1 MKNKN
6 INEEIRKFCDE
17 ITKTENKVAIL
28 FTNKGIK
35 IAGNRA
41 HLLTALTM
49 ILKKMREETGIPEEL
64 LKNAFELSKKS
75 DSEFEEQAKAVD
87 EKNDENKIEKIE
99 KLLNLLKEIS
109 NE

>member
-28 FTNKGIK
+28 FTNKRIM

-41 HLLTALTM
+41 HLLNALTM

-87 EKNDENKIEKIE
+87 EKKFDNEIEKIE

>member
-17 ITKTENKVAIL
+17 ITKTEKKVAIL
-28 FTNKGIK
+28 STSKGIM
-35 IAGNRA
+35 IAGNTV
-41 HLLTALTM
+41 HLLSALAM
-49 ILKKMREETGIPEEL
+49 ILKKMRETGIPEEL
-64 LKNAFELSKKS
+64 LKNTFELSKKS
-75 DSEFEEQAKAVD
+75 DSEIKEQAKAVD
-87 EKNDENKIEKIE
+87 EKKFDNEIEKIE

>member
-28 FTNKGIK
+28 STSKGIM
-35 IAGNRA
+35 IAGNTV
-41 HLLTALTM
+41 HLLSALTM
-49 ILKKMREETGIPEEL
+49 ILKKMRETGIPDEL
-64 LKNAFELSKKS
+64 LKNTFELSKKS
-75 DSEFEEQAKAVD
+75 GSELEEQAKAVD

>member
-28 FTNKGIK
+28 ATNKRIMV
-35 IAGNRA
+35 AGNVVY
-41 HLLTALTM
+41 LLGTLTM
-49 ILKKMREETGIPEEL
+49 ILNKMRATGIPEEL
-64 LKNAFELSKKS
+64 LKDTFELSMKS
-75 DSEFEEQAKAVD
+75 DSEIKEQAKAVN
-87 EKNDENKIEKIE
+87 EKKFDNKIEKIE

>member
-28 FTNKGIK
+28 STNHEIMM
-35 IAGNRA
+35 AGNTV
-41 HLLTALTM
+41 HLLGTLAM
-49 ILKKMREETGIPEEL
+49 ILNKIRATGIPEKL
-64 LKNAFELSKKS
+64 LEDTFELSKKS
-75 DSEFEEQAKAVD
+75 NNEIKEQAKAVD
-87 EKNDENKIEKIE
+87 EKKFDNEIEKIE
-99 KLLNLLKEIS
+99 KLLNLLKEIN